1 MCTCIPTHT
10 LSPGKLVVKPLPTH
24 HWPHSVYACAQGLRN
39 LVMDCPQLSPKGIQT
54 PGTGPWT
61 QSVNFLLW
69 PQTNPTAKLLSPAL
83 SAGMDAE
90 IGRVRRCYLH
100 RLHPGPQLR
109 QHKGPGSLHSRCP
122 LFVPPPRPSTFTGR
136 FRVPSGAAPCKFH
149 PFSGLAP
156 AILDFHA
163 QHVIL

>member
-1 MCTCIPTHT
+1 MCTCIPTHI

-24 HWPHSVYACAQGLRN
+24 HWPHSIYACAQGLRN
-39 LVMDCPQLSPKGIQT
+39 LVMDRPQLSPKGIQT

-61 QSVNFLLW
+61 QSLNFLLW

-83 SAGMDAE
+83 SAGIDAE

-100 RLHPGPQLR
+100 RLRPGPQLR

-122 LFVPPPRPSTFTGR
+122 PPAPPHSQGVSGSHQGQLPVNSIPFQVSLLPSLIFMHNT
-136 FRVPSGAAPCKFH
+136 
-149 PFSGLAP
+149 
-156 AILDFHA
+156 
-163 QHVIL
+163 